1 MSGKHGFP
9 WLGREDFGAVTVVRL
24 RPPRVVDDDTARD
37 LFDPVLSLVSE
48 VGRTHL
54 VLNLA
59 GVEHL
64 PSLGLGK
71 LVLLNRKAQAA
82 GGRLALC
89 HLPPGVEGALDN
101 TRLKGLFSI
110 YATEQEALRS
120 FA

>member
-1 MSGKHGFP
+1 MSGKHGGH
-9 WLGREDFGAVTVVRL
+9 WLGREDFGGVTVVRL
-24 RPPRVVDDDTARD
+24 RPPKAVDDDTARAV
-37 LFDPVLSLVSE
+37 FDPIYTLVGE
-48 VGRTHL
+48 VGRTNL

-89 HLPPGVEGALDN
+89 HLPPGVEGALDS
-101 TRLKGLFSI
+101 TRLKGLFAV
-110 YATEQEALRS
+110 YATEEEAVRS
-120 FA
+120 FP

>member
-1 MSGKHGFP
+1 MAATHGGH

-24 RPPRVVDDDTARD
+24 RPPKAVDDDTARAV
-37 LFDPVLSLVSE
+37 FDPILSLVND
-48 VGRTHL
+48 VRRTHL

-59 GVEHL
+59 AVGYL

-89 HLPPGVEGALDN
+89 HLPPAVEGALDSAH
-101 TRLKGLFSI
+101 LKGLFAV
-110 YATEQEALRS
+110 YAAEQEAVRS
-120 FA
+120 FP